1 MVSFGFL
8 MINCILLFLM
18 GCRASIM
25 MPDPSETLRLTA
37 LPSPSHTAFLT
48 HAPTILPSATELP
61 TATPSPTS
69 TPPPTETPQPSFT
82 PTQTSPPPELPG
94 FTSKSLRQGV
104 APQQYITNTCEFL
117 DQRWSEDASLP
128 GTVVIPIMFH
138 GIRKSGGLIED
149 DVAISEEDFA
159 GFVSYAEYLGYETI
173 TTEQLERFLLFN
185 ERIPQ
190 LSMIWIVD
198 DRRAGTVEEHI
209 LPVLEKNNW
218 TVTLGWVSG
227 DNNSFMWQWI
237 EKLYASGRLDVQS
250 HGYEHRYMVW
260 DTPEDVIREEIEFPI
275 PLIEQHFGKK
285 PVAFVWPGGNY
296 TLLSVQIAREAG
308 YRLGFTIQSRGPLM
322 YNWIPLGEEEQV
334 IQDPFMVLP
343 RFWSTALGVSLD
355 IGLQISQQA
364 QDDAILR
371 YDEEA
376 AYFNQ
381 YCGGELP
388 GLAAVL
394 PPTQTP

>member
-1 MVSFGFL
+1 
-8 MINCILLFLM
+8 M
-18 GCRASIM
+18 GCRTPISTSSPKSI
-25 MPDPSETLRLTA
+25 L
-37 LPSPSHTAFLT
+37 LPSPTPFQTVSPIIHS
-48 HAPTILPSATELP
+48 SATGLW
-61 TATPSPTS
+61 TTTPSSTS
-69 TPPPTETPQPSFT
+69 TPPPTQTRQPSLT
-82 PTQTSPPPELPG
+82 PTQTRTPSVLPV
-94 FTSKSLRQGV
+94 FTSKTLRQGV
-104 APQQYITNTCEFL
+104 TPQQYISNTCEFL
-117 DQRWSEDASLP
+117 ERRWSEDASLP

-149 DVAISEEDFA
+149 DVSISEEDFA
-159 GFVSYAEYLGYETI
+159 GFVNYAEFLGYETI

-209 LPVLEKNNW
+209 LSVLEKNNW

-227 DNNSFMWQWI
+227 DNNPLMWQWM
-237 EKLYASGRLDVQS
+237 ETLYASGRLDVQS

-260 DTPEDVIREEIEFPI
+260 DTPEDVIREEIELPI
-275 PLIEQHFGKK
+275 PLIEEHFGKR
-285 PVAFVWPGGNY
+285 PLAFVWPGGNY
-296 TLLSVQIAREAG
+296 TPLSVQIAREAG

-355 IGLQISQQA
+355 VGLQVSQQA
-364 QDDAILR
+364 REDAISR
-371 YDEEA
+371 YAEEA
-376 AYFNQ
+376 AYFSQ
-381 YCGGELP
+381 YCGSELP
-388 GLAAVL
+388 ALAGVV
-394 PPTQTP
+394 PSTQAP